1 MLSPLLAAG
10 GQRLRALLTLSY
22 GTLVSQNGDTA
33 LHMACKLGW
42 YNCVR
47 AMVQACWCAPGHTLE
62 SMEVFNQPRFP
73 GVDAIFTLQNVRRSL
88 CAWRHRT
95 VADAVRVC
103 CCLWP

>member
-1 MLSPLLAAG
+1 M
-10 GQRLRALLTLSY
+10 RALLTLPY

-73 GVDAIFTLQNVRRSL
+73 GVDAIFTLQNVRSSL